1 MASRARGDEDKP
13 FLINPVDEQPIRLD
27 MALAVPAV
35 CPTQRVISY
44 SLGQNLPAHERLENR
59 LELGEVLALLLD
71 ALVVPLELRG
81 NLNSIMAYSS
91 SRAAIASLTV
101 R

>member
-35 CPTQRVISY
+35 CPTQQVISH
-44 SLGQNLPAHERLENR
+44 SLGQILFTHKCLEGC
-59 LELGEVLALLLD
+59 LELGDVLACFLMRL
-71 ALVVPLELRG
+71 
-81 NLNSIMAYSS
+81 
-91 SRAAIASLTV
+91 
-101 R
+101 